1 MQGLARLVLFTP
13 SLARNRN
20 SAVAIC
26 GVGNSVRGK
35 RHMSV
40 TNAMLV
46 TNDNGMA
53 LMAHEMKST
62 NMAQEMKST
71 KLKEIA
77 LSYMK
82 LNTVRD
88 NG

>member
-1 MQGLARLVLFTP
+1 
-13 SLARNRN
+13 
-20 SAVAIC
+20 
-26 GVGNSVRGK
+26 
-35 RHMSV
+35 MSV

-71 KLKEIA
+71 KLNEIA
-77 LSYMK
+77 LVCVLICVSR
-82 LNTVRD
+82 NEEH
-88 NG
+88 